1 MDTSSSNTVEIIEN
15 QILKAINHV
24 KYISNKKPCTL
35 KIYNYLQNNYASNF
49 DYHSVEAK
57 LNELKANGIIDNSY
71 KIINPIQEVMN
82 FVTEDEVTICSEN
95 SEDEPNDPH
104 RSITPTKII
113 GPEITTQVVNKSTT
127 QDPKESDINVIKGQL
142 QNLENKLVGKIL
154 ALKSYFIDEILSLKD
169 QIKDYK
175 INDNVQELSIEK
187 SKDLILLRERV
198 KYLESENKFLK
209 DDIFNKQKLIDKLLE
224 NNNKL
229 VDFRS
234 HHVPVQY
241 IQGSQSG
248 SVNVS
253 RSSNDRK
260 YKPVD
265 DNSPQF
271 KLRKNK
277 NPNYKENHGVV
288 NSTSKK
294 EIIIVGDSMIKHV
307 NGREVSRDNSVKIRC
322 HPGATTDDI
331 IDYVRLT
338 ARQKPGMIII
348 HTGTND
354 IQNKVNT
361 LQKVRKVI
369 TTIKEID
376 VNNEIQI
383 AFSSVIHRNDQDF
396 EEEIKEI
403 NIKLENLCKGK
414 RIKFINN
421 TNIGGS
427 CLNRS
432 KLHLNKSGTALLVQI
447 FSQAVKPN

>member
-1 MDTSSSNTVEIIEN
+1 M
-15 QILKAINHV
+15 
-24 KYISNKKPCTL
+24 
-35 KIYNYLQNNYASNF
+35 
-49 DYHSVEAK
+49 
-57 LNELKANGIIDNSY
+57 
-71 KIINPIQEVMN
+71 
-82 FVTEDEVTICSEN
+82 
-95 SEDEPNDPH
+95 
-104 RSITPTKII
+104 
-113 GPEITTQVVNKSTT
+113 
-127 QDPKESDINVIKGQL
+127 
-142 QNLENKLVGKIL
+142 
-154 ALKSYFIDEILSLKD
+154 
-169 QIKDYK
+169 
-175 INDNVQELSIEK
+175 QELSIEK

-198 KYLESENKFLK
+198 KYIKSENTFLK

-241 IQGSQSG
+241 IQDSQSG
-248 SVNVS
+248 SVNGS

-265 DNSPQF
+265 DNSPQV
-271 KLRKNK
+271 KLRENK
-277 NPNYKENHGVV
+277 NPINKVNHGVV
-288 NSTSKK
+288 HSASKK

-307 NGREVSRDNSVKIRC
+307 NGREVSRDYSAKIRC
-322 HPGATTDDI
+322 HPGATTDDN
-331 IDYVRLT
+331 IDYVRPT
-338 ARQKPGMIII
+338 ARKKPDMIII

-383 AFSSVIHRNDQDF
+383 AFSSVIHCNDQDF

-403 NIKLENLCKGK
+403 NRTLENLCKGK
-414 RIKFINN
+414 GIKFINN
-421 TNIGGS
+421 TNIDGS

-432 KLHLNKSGTALLVQI
+432 KLHLNKSGTALLVKT
-447 FSQAVKPN
+447 FSQALKQN